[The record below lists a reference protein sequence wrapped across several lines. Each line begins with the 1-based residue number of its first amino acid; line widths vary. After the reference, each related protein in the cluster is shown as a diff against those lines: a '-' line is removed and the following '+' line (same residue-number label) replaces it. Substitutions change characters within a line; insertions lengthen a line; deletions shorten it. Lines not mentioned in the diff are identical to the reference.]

1 MKNRHHMYNEIIDM
15 LFIKYEELEKETE
28 KFIKEEQQ
36 KNMIR
41 IRNLLAEM

>member
-28 KFIKEEQQ
+28 KSINEEQQ
-36 KNMIR
+36 KKI
-41 IRNLLAEM
+41 